1 MNQTIEYSIKNN
13 EIPIIIL
20 DGQKLGVVT
29 CNYIWMTRQEFQP
42 TYCVLIA
49 TCTDISGNKYT
60 ITIDESKNEINITA
74 CYLDSHD

>member
-20 DGQKLGVVT
+20 DGEKLGVVT
-29 CNYIWMTRQEFQP
+29 CNYIWVTMQESQP

-49 TCTDISGNKYT
+49 TCTDISGNEYV
-60 ITIDESKNEINITA
+60 ITIDETNNEISIA
-74 CYLDSHD
+74 ALYPDSHD